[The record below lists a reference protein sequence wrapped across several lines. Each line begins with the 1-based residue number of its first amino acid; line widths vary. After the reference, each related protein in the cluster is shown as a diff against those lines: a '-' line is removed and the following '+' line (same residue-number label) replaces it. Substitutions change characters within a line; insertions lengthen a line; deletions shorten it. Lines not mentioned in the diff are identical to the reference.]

1 MSSAA
6 PPAPTEAPTV
16 EVHREIRAIAEEWDA
31 LASAVR
37 ADPFCRPG
45 WIAAWREAFGRGEL
59 EVLALRGAGG
69 LEAVLPLERHG
80 AVLGATAN
88 SHSFRFD
95 LVAVDRD
102 RAIEL
107 VRAAIARTPRRL
119 ELSELD
125 AEGAAAGALEAL
137 AAEGGHAIDMRVL
150 RHPPRVR
157 LAADSDVDSVVRR
170 GDARRQ
176 LRRRRRRLSELG
188 DLQFD
193 RQDGIRE
200 LERFLDEGLALEGS
214 GWKRDAGTA
223 IESDATTARF
233 YRDMA
238 RWAAAR
244 GMLRLDFLRL
254 DGRAIAFYLSLA
266 DPIAGTIHV
275 LKGGFDR
282 EFEEYS
288 PGRLLFAELFVH
300 SGSEGLSLAEL
311 HGDDARYKRDFTIER
326 GLALRAQAFAP
337 TARGRLE
344 HLEHSFARPAARRIW
359 GHRAKAN
366 GGRKP

>member
-1 MSSAA
+1 VRSLA
-6 PPAPTEAPTV
+6 PPVPAEARAV
-16 EVHREIRAIAEEWDA
+16 EVHGEFGAIAEEWDA
-31 LASAVR
+31 LASAVG
-37 ADPFCRPG
+37 ADPFSRPG
-45 WIAAWREAFGRGEL
+45 WIALWHEAFGRGEL
-59 EVLALRGAGG
+59 EVLALRGPGG
-69 LEAVLPLERHG
+69 VEAVLPLERHG

-95 LVAVDRD
+95 LVAADRD
-102 RAIEL
+102 RAAEL
-107 VRAAIARTPRRL
+107 IRAAIARTPRRL
-119 ELSELD
+119 ELSEID
-125 AEGAAAGALEAL
+125 AEGGAAGALEAL
-137 AAEGGHAIDMRVL
+137 AADGGYTIDIRVL

-157 LAADSDVDSVVRR
+157 LDADSDVDSIVRR

-176 LRRRRRRLSELG
+176 LRRRRRRLRELG
-188 DLQFD
+188 DLEFD
-193 RQDGIRE
+193 RQDGIRD

-214 GWKRDAGTA
+214 GWKREAGTA

-233 YRDMA
+233 YRGMA

-254 DGRAIAFYLSLA
+254 DSRAIAFYLSLA
-266 DPIAGTIHV
+266 DPLAGTIHV

-282 EFEEYS
+282 DFEDYS

-337 TARGRLE
+337 TARGRLD

-359 GHRAKAN
+359 GRRARAN
-366 GGRKP
+366 GGH